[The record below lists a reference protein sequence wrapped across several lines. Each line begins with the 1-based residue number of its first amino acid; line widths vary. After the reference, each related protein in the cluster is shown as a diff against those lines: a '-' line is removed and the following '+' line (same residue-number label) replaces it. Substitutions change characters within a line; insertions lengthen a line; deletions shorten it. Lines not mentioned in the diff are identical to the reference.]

1 LQQGGPLEDEAW
13 YHGALPRQET
23 EELLKQEGDFIVRFK
38 SDASGQYVLSCRSA
52 DKQRHFPI
60 VKQDDSTYRLE
71 GGSFRSIQ
79 ELVNHHMSTQTP
91 VTKAMMIRN
100 PISKVKDEHD
110 LRHKDILLDTKLG
123 QRHEQNVTC
132 KQQRVNFFRW
142 QHAVWG
148 ESSLPLMGHFGDVH
162 KATFKNKPVAVKTCK
177 ATVCHSSRA
186 YILKNYNHPNIVKLI
201 GVATDR
207 HPIYIVME
215 LVQGGDLLKLL
226 RDDSKTLS
234 VPEKIKMSEDAA
246 RDGLLGGQKLYSQ
259 IEPHHHHATPPSP
272 PHTIDLLSI
281 YTNVRIKHSVE
292 LK

>member
-1 LQQGGPLEDEAW
+1 MLLMLSNLQQRCLCLQPSNNKDVPLEDEAW
-13 YHGALPRQET
+13 YHGALPGQET

-60 VKQDDSTYRLE
+60 VKQDDSMNRLE
-71 GGSFRSIQ
+71 GGSFGSIQ

-91 VTKAMMIRN
+91 VTKASNAMIRN

-110 LRHKDILLDTKLG
+110 LRHEDILLDTKLG
-123 QRHEQNVTC
+123 QMRDISVT
-132 KQQRVNFFRW
+132 
-142 QHAVWG
+142 
-148 ESSLPLMGHFGDVH
+148 S

-177 ATVCHSSRA
+177 ATVDAATRRKFLSEA

-215 LVQGGDLLKLL
+215 LKEIFEVAS
-226 RDDSKTLS
+226 R
-234 VPEKIKMSEDAA
+234 
-246 RDGLLGGQKLYSQ
+246 
-259 IEPHHHHATPPSP
+259 
-272 PHTIDLLSI
+272 
-281 YTNVRIKHSVE
+281 
-292 LK
+292 